1 MTPVRDV
8 REWRMVYGAILL
20 LVVAA
25 LLYTL
30 LPSLSP
36 VILFVALLAL
46 MSPLRTSR
54 YYGTV
59 LLTFGALVVF
69 WLLRAL
75 GSLLAPFILAIVVS
89 YILDPLVDKIEAR
102 GVKRPLAVAILVL
115 PLLLIVAAIVV
126 FGIPA
131 LVRQAQ
137 EVIDKTPAAIERF
150 ILWLQ
155 ATRDR
160 LQRIPFLRGVGLSRA
175 LDSFSPERLTAT
187 LQERQAAIAQHIWS
201 GVLGLGKGVGTILS
215 ILGYVVLV
223 PVLIIYLLL
232 DFDSIMQRTFAL
244 VPPALRTRWQP
255 LLSEYDTLLGRYFRG
270 QLIEATLVGVLTWL
284 GLLIAGFPYSGFV
297 GAVAG
302 VFNLV
307 PYLGLV
313 VSALP
318 ALVIAILSG
327 NVVMSLVKVAV
338 VFGVV
343 QVIDG
348 TVTGPRIVGGS
359 VGLHPVWVILALA
372 VGGFFFGFA
381 GLLLAM
387 PAGVLIKLL
396 LREGLL
402 RYRASAIYRGK
413 TIERNEP

>member
-1 MTPVRDV
+1 MTPAKDL
-8 REWRMVYGAILL
+8 REWRMLYGAVVL

-25 LLYTL
+25 LLYAL

-36 VILFVALLAL
+36 VILFLALLVL
-46 MSPLRTSR
+46 MSPLRTTR
-54 YYGTV
+54 YYATLLVTFAV
-59 LLTFGALVVF
+59 LLVF

-75 GSLLAPFILAIVVS
+75 GSLLAPFVLAIVIA
-89 YILDPLVDKIEAR
+89 YILDPLVDKLVAR
-102 GVKRPLAVAILVL
+102 GVKRPLAVTLLIL
-115 PLLLIVAAIVV
+115 PLLLIVASLVI

-137 EVIDKTPAAIERF
+137 DVIDKVPAAAERF

-160 LQRIPFLRGVGLSRA
+160 LQRIPFLRGIGLSRA
-175 LDSFSPERLTAT
+175 LDSFSPEKLTAF
-187 LQERQAAIAQHIWS
+187 LQERQAAIAQRIWT
-201 GVLGLGKGVGTILS
+201 GVLGLGRGVGTILS

-232 DFDSIMQRTFAL
+232 DFDAAVQRTLAL
-244 VPPALRTRWQP
+244 VPPDLRTRWQP
-255 LLSEYDTLLGRYFRG
+255 LLSEYNTLLGRYFRG
-270 QLIEATLVGVLTWL
+270 QLIEATLVGVLTWI

-297 GAVAG
+297 GVVAG

-307 PYLGLV
+307 PYLGLI

-327 NVVMSLVKVAV
+327 NVLISLLKVAV
-338 VFGVV
+338 VFGIV

-359 VGLHPVWVILALA
+359 VGLHPVWVILALS

-387 PAGVLIKLL
+387 PAGVLIKLM

-402 RYRASAIYRGK
+402 RYRASAVYRGR
-413 TIERNEP
+413 TIEPEGQ

>member
-1 MTPVRDV
+1 MTPVKDV

-25 LLYTL
+25 LLYSL

-75 GSLLAPFILAIVVS
+75 GSLLAPFILAIVVA

-175 LDSFSPERLTAT
+175 LDSFSPERLTAA
-187 LQERQAAIAQHIWS
+187 LQERQAAIAQHVWT

-232 DFDSIMQRTFAL
+232 DFDSTVQRTFDL
-244 VPPALRTRWQP
+244 VPPALRDRWQP

-402 RYRASAIYRGK
+402 HYRASAIYRGK
-413 TIERNEP
+413 TIERNES

>member
-1 MTPVRDV
+1 MTPVEDV

-25 LLYTL
+25 LLYSL

-36 VILFVALLAL
+36 VILFFALLAL
-46 MSPLRTSR
+46 MSPLRASR

-59 LLTFGALVVF
+59 LLTFAALVVF

-75 GSLLAPFILAIVVS
+75 GSLLAPFILAIVIS
-89 YILDPLVDKIEAR
+89 YILDPLVDRIEAR

-115 PLLLIVAAIVV
+115 PLLLIVIAIVV

-137 EVIDKTPAAIERF
+137 EVIDKVPAAIERF

-175 LDSFSPERLTAT
+175 LDSFSPERLTAF
-187 LQERQAAIAQHIWS
+187 LQERQAAIAQHVWT

-232 DFDSIMQRTFAL
+232 DFDSAVQRTFAL
-244 VPPALRTRWQP
+244 VPPALRARWQP
-255 LLSEYDTLLGRYFRG
+255 LLREYDTLLGRYFRG
-270 QLIEATLVGVLTWL
+270 QLIEATIVGLLTWL

-327 NVVMSLVKVAV
+327 NVVISLIKVAI

-359 VGLHPVWVILALA
+359 VGLHPVWVILALS

-402 RYRASAIYRGK
+402 RYRASTIYRGK
-413 TIERNEP
+413 TIDTNEP

>member
-1 MTPVRDV
+1 MTAAKDV
-8 REWRMVYGAILL
+8 REWRMLYGAVVL

-25 LLYTL
+25 LLYAL

-36 VILFVALLAL
+36 IILFLALLVL
-46 MSPLRTSR
+46 MSPLRSTP

-59 LLTFGALVVF
+59 LVAFAVLIVF

-75 GSLLAPFILAIVVS
+75 GSLLAPFVLAIVIA
-89 YILDPLVDKIEAR
+89 YILDPLVDKLVAR
-102 GVKRPLAVAILVL
+102 GVKRPLAVALLIL
-115 PLLLIVAAIVV
+115 PLLLIIASVVV

-131 LVRQAQ
+131 LVRQA
-137 EVIDKTPAAIERF
+137 EDVIDKVPAAAERF

-160 LQRIPFLRGVGLSRA
+160 LQRIPFLRGIGLSRA
-175 LDSFSPERLTAT
+175 LDSFSPEKLTAF
-187 LQERQAAIAQHIWS
+187 LQERQAAIAQHVWT
-201 GVLGLGKGVGTILS
+201 GVLGLGRGVGTILS

-232 DFDSIMQRTFAL
+232 DFDAAVQRTLAL
-244 VPPALRTRWQP
+244 VPPGLRARWQP
-255 LLSEYDTLLGRYFRG
+255 LLREYDTLLGRYFRG
-270 QLIEATLVGVLTWL
+270 QLIEAAIVGVLTWI

-297 GAVAG
+297 GVVAG

-307 PYLGLV
+307 PYLGLI

-327 NVVMSLVKVAV
+327 NVLISLLKVAV
-338 VFGVV
+338 VFGIV

-402 RYRASAIYRGK
+402 RYRASAMYRGK
-413 TIERNEP
+413 TIEPEGQ